1 VKSRIGINYPNM
13 QTSNQSVNQAQSAPT
28 PAVTNTVDPK
38 VSVLHLFQDA
48 IAQQAVLWEHM
59 RRLEL
64 AVFDGKEATA
74 DEYEELVGHVEGCAA
89 KLSSPDKAKSEVT
102 SHHLDE
108 LNTAIQAANAALQ

>member
-1 VKSRIGINYPNM
+1 M
-13 QTSNQSVNQAQSAPT
+13 QNSNQSDEQTQRAST
-28 PAVTNTVDPK
+28 PPVTSTVDSK
-38 VSVLHLFQDA
+38 ASVLQLFQDA

-64 AVFDGKEATA
+64 AVFDGKEATT

-102 SHHLDE
+102 SYHLEE
-108 LNTAIQAANAALQ
+108 LKIAIQAANASLQ